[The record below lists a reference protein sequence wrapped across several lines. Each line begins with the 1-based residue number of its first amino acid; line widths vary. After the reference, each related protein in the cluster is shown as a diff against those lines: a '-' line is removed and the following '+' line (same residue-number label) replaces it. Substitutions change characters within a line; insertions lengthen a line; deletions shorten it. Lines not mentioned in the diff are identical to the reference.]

1 MINALSCA
9 QADVA
14 FDRAARERGTN
25 LCGSDAKQKQSE
37 NCCDDWL
44 GLVGDDHHKY
54 ACDQA
59 VM

>member
-1 MINALSCA
+1 MRSPVRRLTLPLIGQPAS
-9 QADVA
+9 
-14 FDRAARERGTN
+14 GGPT
-25 LCGSDAKQKQSE
+25 CGSDAKQKQSE